1 MVTMY
6 TLNQIPSEAK
16 IKKFL
21 RRTIFGSNIYC
32 PKCKTRQIKA
42 SGGRYWCKRCRV
54 RFSLTSHTWLNN
66 CKLPLEQFWL
76 VLWCWT
82 TQIPVR
88 QTVSLTQLSEPT
100 IRHWFEK
107 FRYQLPND
115 ETILDHLVQLDEA
128 YFGGKK
134 NPTTLFMA
142 KQVASTGERK
152 LAYQLI
158 RGEYPKREHALWFI
172 QTYLK
177 PNISLFTDGAG
188 IYDQIDQWW
197 PVYHS
202 RDIHK
207 KFEFEQTS
215 EIEGMFGVLRTF
227 IRRMYHHV
235 TMDKLPAVVGE
246 FCYRFSHPEMF
257 ENPRYF
263 LQITLQLAPTR

>member
-1 MVTMY
+1 MY

-16 IKKFL
+16 IRKFL
-21 RRTIFGSNIYC
+21 KKVIFGSNIYC
-32 PKCKTRQIKA
+32 PKCHSRQVKSINK
-42 SGGRYWCKRCRV
+42 RYWCRKCRS
-54 RFSLTSHTWLNN
+54 RFSLTSHTWLTN
-66 CKLPLEQFWL
+66 CKLPLEQWWMI
-76 VLWCWT
+76 LWCWT
-82 TQIPVR
+82 TQIPIK
-88 QTVSLTQLSEPT
+88 QTMALTKLSQTT
-100 IRHWFEK
+100 IRHWFEA
-107 FRYQLPND
+107 FRLQLPEE
-115 ETILDHLVQLDEA
+115 ETVLDHLVQLDET
-128 YFGGKK
+128 YFGGRKK
-134 NPTTLFMA
+134 PTTLFMA
-142 KQVASTGERK
+142 KQVSSIGERK

-158 RGEYPKREHALWFI
+158 QGGYPAREHAWWFV

-177 PNISLFTDGAG
+177 PHAALFTDGAG
-188 IYDQIDQWW
+188 IYRKIDKWW

-257 ENPRYF
+257 ENPQFY
-263 LQITLQLAPTR
+263 LQISMRLATTR

>member
-1 MVTMY
+1 MDMY

-16 IKKFL
+16 IRKFL
-21 RRTIFGSNIYC
+21 RKIVFGKHVYC
-32 PKCKTRQIKA
+32 PKCHSRRIK
-42 SGGRYWCKRCRV
+42 SNQQRYWCSKCRS
-54 RFSLTSHTWLNN
+54 RFSLTSSTWLNN
-66 CKLPLEQFWL
+66 CKLPLEQLWM

-82 TQIPVR
+82 TQIPIK
-88 QTVSLTQLSEPT
+88 QTVSLTRLSDLT
-100 IRHWFEK
+100 IRNWYER
-107 FRYQLPND
+107 FRIHLPEE
-115 ETILDHLVQLDEA
+115 ETILDHIVQLDEA

-134 NPTTLFMA
+134 QPTTLFMA
-142 KQVASTGERK
+142 KQVSGTGERK

-158 RGEYPKREHALWFI
+158 QGAYPAREHAWWFI

-177 PNISLFTDGAG
+177 PNVALFTDGAS
-188 IYDQIDQWW
+188 IYKKIDKWW

-202 RDIHK
+202 VDIHK

-235 TMDKLPAVVGE
+235 TIDKLPSIVGE

-257 ENPRYF
+257 ENPRYY
-263 LQITLQLAPTR
+263 LQISLQLATSR